1 MGRPLGHITVHDE
14 GRRRFSKL
22 GLIADTDTGQIAMSD
37 SEFVELVRMLHH
49 YAT

>member
-1 MGRPLGHITVHDE
+1 MTRDGGD
-14 GRRRFSKL
+14 SQKL